1 MGCYEDHMLLAYL
14 DGELKSEGMAVES
27 HLKQCSDC
35 QERLRVLAEDEQ
47 FLEGVL
53 SEHLEEI
60 DLSNA
65 FKE

>member
-47 FLEGVL
+47 F
-53 SEHLEEI
+53 
-60 DLSNA
+60 
-65 FKE
+65 